1 MMLFESTDFWTVAV
15 IVGLTLVT
23 VITRTFFF
31 ISSEE
36 WTLPDWAQRGLQFA
50 PIAAL
55 AAVVFPEILM
65 QQGQFLQT
73 WMDARWVGALV
84 GGAVYFWK
92 RNVLMTIVVGMLAYL
107 PLHLVLGW

>member
-1 MMLFESTDFWTVAV
+1 MMLFEGTDFWTVAV

-36 WTLPDWAQRGLQFA
+36 WSLPDWAQRGLQFA

-65 QQGQFLQT
+65 Q
-73 WMDARWVGALV
+73 
-84 GGAVYFWK
+84 
-92 RNVLMTIVVGMLAYL
+92 
-107 PLHLVLGW
+107 